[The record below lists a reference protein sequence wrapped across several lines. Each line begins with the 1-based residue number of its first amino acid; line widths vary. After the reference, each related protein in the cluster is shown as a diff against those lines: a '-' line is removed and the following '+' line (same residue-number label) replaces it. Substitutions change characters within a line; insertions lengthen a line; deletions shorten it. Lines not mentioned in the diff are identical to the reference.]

1 MQAHSLVRTRLAR
14 CAALVLAPLFVTACN
29 VGPDYKR
36 PDVAL
41 PANFGSANEKD
52 AEQRPIAPDWW
63 KVFGDPDLDA
73 LQMAALTAN
82 YNLRA
87 AAARVVEAR
96 AAARAVAGQLYPSVA
111 FNPSIARA
119 RISGN
124 ANVNSSGHGTTLT
137 TAAIPL
143 DLAYEVDV
151 WGRVRRAVE
160 SADATAQ
167 ASADDFGVVLLTL
180 TSDVAQNYFTLRSL
194 DAQAE
199 ILARSIELFRQQVDM
214 TTTQK
219 NAGLVGQTDLL
230 QAQTQLDA
238 TIALE
243 VDVRRQRKD
252 TEHALAIL
260 TGKPP
265 SEVVITAR
273 KLEGDPPAI
282 PAGVP
287 ADLLRQR
294 PDVAEAEHDLVAANA
309 SIGVAVADYYPQ
321 INLSAAAGF
330 LSVDLQKVFDWQS
343 RIWSLGA
350 SLAQPIY
357 QGGKLDAQLEQARA
371 HYDELAA
378 NFQNAVLN
386 ALADVE
392 NSLTDIHMRAE
403 AFTSQQH
410 AVDYAREYLRL
421 AQLQYRQGLIG
432 YLQVIDAERTLL
444 TNELTA
450 AQLLNLRYGSTVLL
464 IKALG
469 GGWTLDTAA
478 EQAETY
484 DAVGPKS

>member
-1 MQAHSLVRTRLAR
+1 MESNSSRLATSVR
-14 CAALVLAPLFVTACN
+14 AAAPVLASLFACACN

-36 PDVAL
+36 PDVVL
-41 PANFGSANEKD
+41 PANFGSANAQD

-96 AAARAVAGQLYPSVA
+96 AAARAVGGQQYPSIA
-111 FNPSIARA
+111 FNPSISRA

-180 TSDVAQNYFTLRSL
+180 TSDVAQNYFTLRSF
-194 DAQAE
+194 DAQEE

-214 TTTQK
+214 TTTQR
-219 NAGLVGQTDLL
+219 NAGLVGQADLL

-265 SEVVITAR
+265 SEVVIAAR

-309 SIGVAVADYYPQ
+309 SIGVATASYYPD

-357 QGGKLDAQLEQARA
+357 QGGKLDAQLEQSRA

-392 NSLTDIHMRAE
+392 NSLTDIHMRAD

-478 EQAETY
+478 QDTRTR

>member
-1 MQAHSLVRTRLAR
+1 
-14 CAALVLAPLFVTACN
+14 LFLTACT

-36 PDVAL
+36 PEVAL
-41 PANFGSANEKD
+41 PANFGSSIEKD
-52 AEQRPIAPDWW
+52 NEQRAIAPDWW
-63 KVFGDPDLDA
+63 KLFGDEELDG
-73 LQMAALTAN
+73 LQAAALESN
-82 YNLRA
+82 YTLRA

-96 AAARAVAGQLYPSVA
+96 AAAKAVAGQLYPSVA
-111 FNPSIARA
+111 FNPSIQRT

-124 ANVNSSGHGTTLT
+124 ANVAAGGHGTTLT
-137 TAAIPL
+137 TATIPL

-160 SADATAQ
+160 SADATAL
-167 ASADDFGVVLLTL
+167 ASSDDFGVVLLTL
-180 TSDVAQNYFTLRSL
+180 TSDVATNYFTLRSL
-194 DAQAE
+194 DAQDE
-199 ILARSIELFRQQVDM
+199 ILTRSIELFRQQVDM

-219 NAGLVGQTDLL
+219 NAGIVGPTDLL
-230 QAQTQLDA
+230 QAQTQLDS
-238 TIALE
+238 TIAQE

-265 SEVVITAR
+265 SELVIQSR
-273 KLEGDPPAI
+273 RLEGDPPAI

-294 PDVAEAEHDLVAANA
+294 PDVAEAEQNLVAANA
-309 SIGVAVADYYPQ
+309 SVGVAIAQYYPD
-321 INLSAAAGF
+321 INLSAAAGL
-330 LSVDLQKVFDWQS
+330 LSIDLQKVFDWQS

-350 SLAQPIY
+350 TLSQPIY

-371 HYDELAA
+371 HYDELTAS
-378 NFQNAVLN
+378 FQSAVLN
-386 ALADVE
+386 AIADVE
-392 NSLTDIHMRAE
+392 NSLTDIHMRAD
-403 AFTSQQH
+403 AFASQQR

-421 AQLQYRQGLIG
+421 TQLQYRQGLIS

-444 TNELTA
+444 TNELSA
-450 AQLLNLRYGSTVLL
+450 AQILNQRYGSTVLL

-469 GGWTLDTAA
+469 GGWTPETAPQDA
-478 EQAETY
+478 RTH

>member
-1 MQAHSLVRTRLAR
+1 M
-14 CAALVLAPLFVTACN
+14 
-29 VGPDYKR
+29 
-36 PDVAL
+36 
-41 PANFGSANEKD
+41 
-52 AEQRPIAPDWW
+52 
-63 KVFGDPDLDA
+63 FGDPDLDA

-96 AAARAVAGQLYPSVA
+96 AAARAVGGQQYPSIA
-111 FNPSIARA
+111 FNPSISRA

-265 SEVVITAR
+265 SEVVIAAR

-309 SIGVAVADYYPQ
+309 SIGVATASYYPD

-357 QGGKLDAQLEQARA
+357 QGGKLDAQLEQTRA

-378 NFQNAVLN
+378 NFQNAVLS

-392 NSLTDIHMRAE
+392 NSLTDIHMRAD

-444 TNELTA
+444 TNELA
-450 AQLLNLRYGSTVLL
+450 AAHIRNQSYGSTVLL

-469 GGWTLDTAA
+469 CGWTLDTAA
-478 EQAETY
+478 KDTRTR

>member
-1 MQAHSLVRTRLAR
+1 VRVQTRSRLQATRCRA
-14 CAALVLAPLFVTACN
+14 VPST
-29 VGPDYKR
+29 
-36 PDVAL
+36 
-41 PANFGSANEKD
+41 FGSANAQD
-52 AEQRPIAPDWW
+52 AEQHPIAPDWW

-96 AAARAVAGQLYPSVA
+96 AAARAVGGQQYPSIA
-111 FNPSIARA
+111 FNPSISRA

-265 SEVVITAR
+265 SEVVIAAR

-309 SIGVAVADYYPQ
+309 SIGVATASYYPD

-357 QGGKLDAQLEQARA
+357 QGGKLDAQLEQTRA

-378 NFQNAVLN
+378 NFQNAVLS

-392 NSLTDIHMRAE
+392 NSLTDIHMRAD

-444 TNELTA
+444 TNELA
-450 AQLLNLRYGSTVLL
+450 AAHIRNQSYGSTVLL

-469 GGWTLDTAA
+469 CGWTLDTAA
-478 EQAETY
+478 KDTRTR